1 MAKRKSASEESGPA
15 PSFEESLGELQAIVS
30 ELEDG
35 EIGLEASLA
44 RFERGIRLLRTC
56 YSILESAEA
65 KVELLTRFQDGE
77 PSVTSFEAT
86 ATIESI
92 RGSVET
98 EEASD
103 ENTLF

>member
-77 PSVTSFEAT
+77 PSVTSFEAI

-92 RGSVET
+92 REQVET
-98 EEASD
+98 AEDAAED
-103 ENTLF
+103 TLF

>member
-1 MAKRKSASEESGPA
+1 MAKRKSASEDSEPA

-30 ELEDG
+30 ELEEG

-65 KVELLTRFQDGE
+65 KVELLTRVQDGE
-77 PSVTSFEAT
+77 PVVTSFEAT
-86 ATIESI
+86 ATIETV
-92 RGSVET
+92 RGPMET
-98 EEASD
+98 EGDAD
-103 ENTLF
+103 GNTLF

>member
-1 MAKRKSASEESGPA
+1 MAKRKSTSEESGPA
-15 PSFEESLGELQAIVS
+15 ASFEESLGELQSIVS

-77 PSVTSFEAT
+77 PLVTSFEAT

-92 RGSVET
+92 REQVKTDDDTAE
-98 EEASD
+98 D
-103 ENTLF
+103 TLF